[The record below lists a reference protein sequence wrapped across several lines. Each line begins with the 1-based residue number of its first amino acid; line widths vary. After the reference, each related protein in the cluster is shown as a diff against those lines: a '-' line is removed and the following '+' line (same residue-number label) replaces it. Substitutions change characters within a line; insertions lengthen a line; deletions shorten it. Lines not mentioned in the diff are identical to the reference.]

1 VPDRAAGPDGAEVRD
16 LAVVPGSAAVPG
28 GRVIL
33 VGGGPGAD
41 DLITL
46 RGLDRLLAAD
56 VVITDRLAPAGLL
69 ARLGHGVEII
79 DAARAPGRTT
89 LSYDQIAALM
99 IDRAEAGQ
107 TVVRLK
113 GGDPFVFAHGA
124 QEMQSCAAAGIP
136 VEVVPGVSSATSAA
150 ALAGIPLTSTD
161 GAAGFTVVSGHRDP
175 DDPACRLDW
184 TALARSRAS
193 LVILMGMR
201 HLPAIVARLISEG
214 VAADA
219 PAACIA
225 EASLP
230 TQRIVRAPLA
240 DLPAEVA
247 AGGLTNP
254 ATVIVETS
262 PRRPGRRVLVLG
274 GSRSGKSRHAERLLS
289 GEPVVTY
296 VATPAGDPGDAEW
309 AARIELHRARRP
321 AAWQTVETPDPAK
334 VLTQGDGGALLID
347 SITSW
352 LAQVMDDCGCWLQH
366 PPDDARSRLDG
377 AVGNFVSAWTA
388 SAVTAVAVSDEVG
401 SGVVPATR
409 SGRLFK
415 DALGELNQR
424 VAAAADEVWLVT
436 AGIPSRLR

>member
-1 VPDRAAGPDGAEVRD
+1 MPEEAA
-16 LAVVPGSAAVPG
+16 L

-41 DLITL
+41 DLITV

-56 VVITDRLAPAGLL
+56 VVIIDRLAPAGLL
-69 ARLGHGVEII
+69 GRLGPGVEII
-79 DAARAPGRTT
+79 DAARLPGKPT
-89 LSYDQIAALM
+89 LTYEQITGIM
-99 IDRAEAGQ
+99 IDRALAGL

-124 QEMQSCAAAGIP
+124 QEVQSCAAAGIP
-136 VEVVPGVSSATSAA
+136 VEVVPGVTSATAAA
-150 ALAGIPLTSTD
+150 ALAGISLTSTD

-175 DDPACRLDW
+175 DDPACRVDW
-184 TALARSRAS
+184 QALARSRAS

-201 HLPAIVARLISEG
+201 HLSAIVTRLISEG
-214 VAADA
+214 VAADT
-219 PAACIA
+219 PAACVSD
-225 EASLP
+225 ASLP
-230 TQRIVRAPLA
+230 TQRIIRVPLA

-254 ATVIVETS
+254 AAVIVETS

-289 GEPVVTY
+289 GEPAVTY
-296 VATPAGDPGDAEW
+296 VATPASDPGDGEW
-309 AARIELHRARRP
+309 AARIERHRERRP
-321 AAWQTVETPDPAK
+321 TTWQTAETPEPAK
-334 VLTQGDGGALLID
+334 ILAQGEDGALLID
-347 SITSW
+347 SITAW
-352 LAQVMDDCGCWLQH
+352 LARVMDDSGYWLEN
-366 PPDDARSRLDG
+366 PPEDAGSRLAG
-377 AVGNFVSAWTA
+377 AVDSFVTAWTA
-388 SAVTAVAVSDEVG
+388 TAVTAVAVSDEVG

-424 VAAAADEVWLVT
+424 LAAAADEVWLVT